1 MLSREYF
8 CVVGSHHIMSPVEK
22 PRTRSRCDVDFVT
35 WLTSW
40 HIQWAFVKRILVKY
54 SFCASQQPRLP
65 PTHGTDGQTLFGD
78 DMSSHWKDRLTF
90 ANAKIP
96 SFGRSCSLLTS
107 VSVPIVLEINDELL
121 LVMLLFGFRFFDA
134 SLGGGP
140 GASRALP
147 SPNAGLLDPSVAVVG
162 GASLVDVP
170 RPSSL
175 LSAPSSW
182 EKRLS
187 LGCSAILSAAPARD
201 RFAAEPWKKRGDCRV
216 SRLARESLQ
225 PAVAG

>member
-1 MLSREYF
+1 MFSREYF

-40 HIQWAFVKRILVKY
+40 HMQWAFVKRILVKY
-54 SFCASQQPRLP
+54 SFCASQQPFP
-65 PTHGTDGQTLFGD
+65 PRYRQPKPHGWQTLFGD
-78 DMSSHWKDRLTF
+78 DMSSHWNDRLTF
-90 ANAKIP
+90 ANAKMP
-96 SFGRSCSLLTS
+96 SFGRSCSFLTS
-107 VSVPIVLEINDELL
+107 VSVPMVLEMNDELL
-121 LVMLLFGFRFFDA
+121 LVMLLLGFRFFDA
-134 SLGGGP
+134 SLGGAP
-140 GASRALP
+140 GVSRALP
-147 SPNAGLLDPSVAVVG
+147 SPNAGLLDPTVAVVG

-187 LGCSAILSAAPARD
+187 LGCSAMLSAAPPRD
-201 RFAAEPWKKRGDCRV
+201 RFAAEPWKKRG
-216 SRLARESLQ
+216 E
-225 PAVAG
+225 